1 MSYNKHFP
9 WIGIV
14 LMLAGLALLLD
25 KLDILTVGTP
35 TLIWVL
41 CMLFGIAMVTQGF
54 STTNGGRIFFGTL
67 FFLYGLYFLL
77 HSIDAFEMRGHLF
90 VPASF
95 VIFGFAFVMI
105 YLNNVREW
113 ILLLPAVLL
122 MGIGT
127 LYIMGSM
134 GYFNPWEIREVVR
147 LYWPVGLIIIGLA
160 IVLRRRTALRARAS
174 AVAGDQPPQPPPAV
188 G

>member
-1 MSYNKHFP
+1 MSYSKHFP
-9 WIGIV
+9 WIGVV
-14 LMLAGLALLLD
+14 LMLAGLALLLN

-35 TLIWVL
+35 TLLWVL
-41 CMLFGIAMVTQGF
+41 CMLFGIAMVAQGF
-54 STTNGGRIFFGTL
+54 STTNGARIFFGTL
-67 FFLYGLYFLL
+67 FFLYGLYFIL
-77 HSIDAFEMRGHLF
+77 HSIDAFEMRSHLF
-90 VPASF
+90 IPASF
-95 VIFGFAFVMI
+95 LIFGFAFVMI
-105 YLNNVREW
+105 YLNNFREW

-134 GYFNPWEIREVVR
+134 GYFNAWEMREMVR

-160 IVLRRRTALRARAS
+160 IVLRRRTALKARA
-174 AVAGDQPPQPPPAV
+174 AAPADTQPPPPV